1 MIDNEGIF
9 PDIVGYVRKKKSN
22 PKEIIVAEIK
32 DTPITLRHI
41 EPARFYQEIFNAPF
55 GLLISSKG
63 ISEEKVRFMTKRSII
78 K

>member
-32 DTPITLRHI
+32 GTPITLRHI
-41 EPARFYQEIFNAPF
+41 E
-55 GLLISSKG
+55 
-63 ISEEKVRFMTKRSII
+63 
-78 K
+78 